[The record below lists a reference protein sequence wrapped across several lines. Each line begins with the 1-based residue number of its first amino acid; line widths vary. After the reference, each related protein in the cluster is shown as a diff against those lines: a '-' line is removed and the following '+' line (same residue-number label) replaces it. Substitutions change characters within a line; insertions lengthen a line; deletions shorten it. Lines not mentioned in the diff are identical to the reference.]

1 MVKKVPNSNE
11 EYSKLLTSQNNLLEH
26 ARKLENCN
34 IKRVTQKFIILSP
47 TTAQE
52 LLSFYVENTGDEK
65 LSYIPLIFSSKSVL
79 ADLTIEDNLGNCLL
93 PPSDKVDKM
102 VCIWILDKIIGLVYP
117 LRMKVK
123 YIKPILSSFWEGKV
137 EEKIKQMIKNIIEDN
152 LIIKESFKSSKSFDK
167 IKSDSERYLYDLLK
181 KKGLINSNKKKNKFN
196 EDLYKYIKENN
207 QLLEKV
213 LVAIN
218 KKAFIVFVTPSKPI
232 EKGGSREI
240 KLSRTIGITKEFG
253 ILHKTYL
260 ILPIYYPIK
269 MWIPYGKNPT
279 FHYQVNLPEGVI
291 FASNKKYKN
300 KIIKEIEFSAL
311 HKSNEKENDFSR
323 NYKEDKCIPCSLFYK
338 HLKLER
344 KDAKLT
350 KRIFKYDSEDIRV
363 IFEQDYNVNYLH
375 KTKNQNNNPIEPQPQ
390 KQRNSQNKDTPALDN
405 KNQKQYYSPHFI
417 KYRVKIENTLDYNI
431 FYVFGVIL
439 LLVLNI
445 ITFYL
450 CFTNYSL
457 ADILYSG
464 FGGTVS
470 VLLLTMLFAII
481 SDYSKRNRLEKWI
494 VKREIAFIFLMFL
507 LLMIQIILSI
517 LFGDQLYYGIRLLFS
532 FILKF

>member
-218 KKAFIVFVTPSKPI
+218 KKAFIETVNKNLLLFQYVLGPNVTA
-232 EKGGSREI
+232 EKLLE
-240 KLSRTIGITKEFG
+240 K
-253 ILHKTYL
+253 
-260 ILPIYYPIK
+260 
-269 MWIPYGKNPT
+269 
-279 FHYQVNLPEGVI
+279 V
-291 FASNKKYKN
+291 ASPN
-300 KIIKEIEFSAL
+300 ETLFSAL
-311 HKSNEKENDFSR
+311 NNDVTLVGIVLGYGSYNGCFGSYLSRIDKFLEHNNENLPLISRKIIFTKKYQDKSKFFQKYNEKFMR
-323 NYKEDKCIPCSLFYK
+323 
-338 HLKLER
+338 
-344 KDAKLT
+344 
-350 KRIFKYDSEDIRV
+350 
-363 IFEQDYNVNYLH
+363 Q
-375 KTKNQNNNPIEPQPQ
+375 
-390 KQRNSQNKDTPALDN
+390 
-405 KNQKQYYSPHFI
+405 
-417 KYRVKIENTLDYNI
+417 NI
-431 FYVFGVIL
+431 FPSFG
-439 LLVLNI
+439 
-445 ITFYL
+445 YL
-450 CFTNYSL
+450 SL
-457 ADILYSG
+457 KEEYNDL
-464 FGGTVS
+464 
-470 VLLLTMLFAII
+470 
-481 SDYSKRNRLEKWI
+481 
-494 VKREIAFIFLMFL
+494 VKRLFVLQNAL
-507 LLMIQIILSI
+507 L
-517 LFGDQLYYGIRLLFS
+517 QLIHVWINRINFNL
-532 FILKF
+532 

>member
-1 MVKKVPNSNE
+1 
-11 EYSKLLTSQNNLLEH
+11 
-26 ARKLENCN
+26 
-34 IKRVTQKFIILSP
+34 
-47 TTAQE
+47 
-52 LLSFYVENTGDEK
+52 
-65 LSYIPLIFSSKSVL
+65 
-79 ADLTIEDNLGNCLL
+79 
-93 PPSDKVDKM
+93 
-102 VCIWILDKIIGLVYP
+102 
-117 LRMKVK
+117 
-123 YIKPILSSFWEGKV
+123 
-137 EEKIKQMIKNIIEDN
+137 
-152 LIIKESFKSSKSFDK
+152 
-167 IKSDSERYLYDLLK
+167 
-181 KKGLINSNKKKNKFN
+181 
-196 EDLYKYIKENN
+196 
-207 QLLEKV
+207 
-213 LVAIN
+213 
-218 KKAFIVFVTPSKPI
+218 
-232 EKGGSREI
+232 
-240 KLSRTIGITKEFG
+240 
-253 ILHKTYL
+253 
-260 ILPIYYPIK
+260 
-269 MWIPYGKNPT
+269 
-279 FHYQVNLPEGVI
+279 
-291 FASNKKYKN
+291 
-300 KIIKEIEFSAL
+300 
-311 HKSNEKENDFSR
+311 
-323 NYKEDKCIPCSLFYK
+323 
-338 HLKLER
+338 
-344 KDAKLT
+344 
-350 KRIFKYDSEDIRV
+350 
-363 IFEQDYNVNYLH
+363 VNYLH